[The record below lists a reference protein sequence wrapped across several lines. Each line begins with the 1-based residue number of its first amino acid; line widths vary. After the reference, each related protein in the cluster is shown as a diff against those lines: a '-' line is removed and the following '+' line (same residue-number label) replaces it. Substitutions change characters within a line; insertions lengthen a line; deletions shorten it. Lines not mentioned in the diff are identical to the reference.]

1 VEKALAEVLVELL
14 VQMQAETAS
23 AKVMVKEP
31 KETTAFWPWIRL
43 SQTSEA
49 PFSLSRRHLG
59 LVARYDGISEMVSVR
74 IDKSGR
80 QTDCHY

>member
-14 VQMQAETAS
+14 VQMQAETVS
-23 AKVMVKEP
+23 AKVMAKEP

-49 PFSLSRRHLG
+49 PSSL
-59 LVARYDGISEMVSVR
+59 
-74 IDKSGR
+74 
-80 QTDCHY
+80 